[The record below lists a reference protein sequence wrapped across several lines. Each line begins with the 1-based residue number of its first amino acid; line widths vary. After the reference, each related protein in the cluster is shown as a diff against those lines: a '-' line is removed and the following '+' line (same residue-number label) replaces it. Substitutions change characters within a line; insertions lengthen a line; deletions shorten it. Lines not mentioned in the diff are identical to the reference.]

1 MESVGG
7 RTPTKTRKIPVWPT
21 TNTPLE
27 SSGFEPETP
36 VGTAARSSH
45 ATTGTA
51 LQEWNRQWLKTSK
64 GNLTKTLFFPR
75 SMTEANVRT

>member
-1 MESVGG
+1 MNEMNEIEGEGDLKWRVLVGLNSGNG
-7 RTPTKTRKIPVWPT
+7 RTPRKTRKIPVWPT

-45 ATTGTA
+45 ATTGTSE
-51 LQEWNRQWLKTSK
+51 LRH
-64 GNLTKTLFFPR
+64 
-75 SMTEANVRT
+75 SMK